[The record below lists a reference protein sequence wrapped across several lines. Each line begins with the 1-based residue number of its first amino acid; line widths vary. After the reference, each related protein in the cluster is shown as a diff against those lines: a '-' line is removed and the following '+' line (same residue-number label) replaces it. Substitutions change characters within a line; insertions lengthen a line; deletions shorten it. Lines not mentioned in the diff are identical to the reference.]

1 MEQGEEQEVEQTK
14 DEGESIIPYWY
25 RTEFLALPERK
36 RTLEETLEETW
47 VEAEKE
53 GREEE
58 SDWTAKFNWLKKK
71 KEQNQQ
77 RTSEGTYEKE
87 SIFVS
92 CISEE
97 SGEEEEEKKPENCL
111 KYEVVKELDRIQ
123 EEEEKKILDNI
134 EATSHNGIMQAM
146 WKYCRKTLK

>member
-53 GREEE
+53 GREEG
-58 SDWTAKFNWLKKK
+58 SAWTAKFNWLKKK

-92 CISEE
+92 CISEA
-97 SGEEEEEKKPENCL
+97 SGEEEQDQRP
-111 KYEVVKELDRIQ
+111 R
-123 EEEEKKILDNI
+123 
-134 EATSHNGIMQAM
+134 
-146 WKYCRKTLK
+146 